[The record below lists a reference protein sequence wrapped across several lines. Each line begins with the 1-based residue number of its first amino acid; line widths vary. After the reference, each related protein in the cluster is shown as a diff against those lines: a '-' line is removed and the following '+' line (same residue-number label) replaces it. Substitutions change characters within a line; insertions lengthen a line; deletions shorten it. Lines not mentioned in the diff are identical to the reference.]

1 MYDLSKQVYLHQNNK
16 KSNIMNKIIVVTTEE
31 QLNKWIELSKV
42 NVDCEDSKQE
52 NEKPKRYVYGIRGI
66 RELFNVSHP
75 TALKYKNTFLKPAVV
90 QRGRKIIVDAEKAME
105 LFNER

>member
-1 MYDLSKQVYLHQNNK
+1 MYGICKTLHLHQNNK
-16 KSNIMNKIIVVTTEE
+16 KTNIMNKIIVVTTEE